1 MNAEE
6 IRRLADDILARPEFR
21 QPEPSLIEQARDWAE
36 KRIGDILDAA
46 FSGSAGSLV
55 GWVVLLV
62 AVGLILWSA
71 TRFTRTVQAGGRVGI
86 EVEGIHRRSPAQ
98 WRAEAEEH
106 EAAGAWKEALRCR
119 YRALVG
125 DLVAEGVL
133 DDVAGRTTGEFRRDV
148 TDRAPDR
155 SEAFSAATELFE
167 LAWYADR
174 QTGADENARFQA
186 LAAAVV
192 GVRA

>member
-1 MNAEE
+1 VNAEE
-6 IRRLADDILARPEFR
+6 IRQLADDILARPEFR
-21 QPEPSLIEQARDWAE
+21 QPEPSLIEQARDWVE

-62 AVGLILWSA
+62 AVGLIIWSA
-71 TRFTRTVQAGGRVGI
+71 TRFSRTVQAGGRVGI
-86 EVEGIHRRSPAQ
+86 QVEGIHRRSPGQ
-98 WRAEAEEH
+98 WRAEAEAH

-119 YRALVG
+119 YRALIG

-148 TDRAPDR
+148 TERAPDR

-174 QTGADENARFQA
+174 PTGADESARFQA
-186 LAAAVV
+186 LAATVV

>member
-6 IRRLADDILARPEFR
+6 IRHLADDILARPEFR
-21 QPEPSLIEQARDWAE
+21 QPEPSLIEQARDWVE

-62 AVGLILWSA
+62 AVGLIIWSA
-71 TRFTRTVQAGGRVGI
+71 TRFSRTVQVGGRVGI

-98 WRAEAEEH
+98 WRAEAEAH

-119 YRALVG
+119 YRALIG

-155 SEAFSAATELFE
+155 SGAFSAATELFE

-174 QTGADENARFQA
+174 ATGADENARFQA
-186 LAAAVV
+186 LAATVV

>member
-6 IRRLADDILARPEFR
+6 IRQLADDILARPEFR
-21 QPEPSLIEQARDWAE
+21 QPEPSLIEQARDWVE

-62 AVGLILWSA
+62 AVGLIIWSA
-71 TRFTRTVQAGGRVGI
+71 TRFSRTVQAGGRVGI
-86 EVEGIHRRSPAQ
+86 QVEGIHRRSPGQ
-98 WRAEAEEH
+98 WRAEAEAH

-119 YRALVG
+119 YRALIG

-148 TDRAPDR
+148 TERAPDR

-174 QTGADENARFQA
+174 PTGADESARFQA
-186 LAAAVV
+186 LAATVV

>member
-6 IRRLADDILARPEFR
+6 IRQLADDILARPEFR
-21 QPEPSLIEQARDWAE
+21 QPEPSLIEQARDWVE
-36 KRIGDILDAA
+36 NRIGDILDAA

-62 AVGLILWSA
+62 AVGLIIWSA

-98 WRAEAEEH
+98 WRTEAEEH

-186 LAAAVV
+186 LAASAV

>member
-1 MNAEE
+1 VNAEE
-6 IRRLADDILARPEFR
+6 IRQLADDILARPEFR
-21 QPEPSLIEQARDWAE
+21 QPEPSLIEQARDWVE

-62 AVGLILWSA
+62 AVGLIIWSA
-71 TRFTRTVQAGGRVGI
+71 TRFGRTVQAGGRVGI

-98 WRAEAEEH
+98 WRAEAEAH

-119 YRALVG
+119 YRALIG

-174 QTGADENARFQA
+174 QTGAGENARFQA
-186 LAAAVV
+186 LAATVV

>member
-1 MNAEE
+1 VNAEE
-6 IRRLADDILARPEFR
+6 IRQLADDILARPEFH
-21 QPEPSLIEQARDWAE
+21 QPEPSLIEQARDWVE

-62 AVGLILWSA
+62 AVGLIIWSA
-71 TRFTRTVQAGGRVGI
+71 TRFSRTVQAGGRVGI

-98 WRAEAEEH
+98 WRAEAEDH

-119 YRALVG
+119 YRALIG

-186 LAAAVV
+186 LAATVV
-192 GVRA
+192 GVTA

>member
-1 MNAEE
+1 VNAEE
-6 IRRLADDILARPEFR
+6 IRQLADDILARPEFH
-21 QPEPSLIEQARDWAE
+21 QPEPSLIEQARDWVE

-62 AVGLILWSA
+62 AVGLIIWSA
-71 TRFTRTVQAGGRVGI
+71 TRFSRTVQAGGRVGI
-86 EVEGIHRRSPAQ
+86 QVEGIHLRSPGQ
-98 WRAEAEEH
+98 WRAEAEAH

-119 YRALVG
+119 YRALIG

-148 TDRAPDR
+148 TERAPDR

-174 QTGADENARFQA
+174 PTGADESARFQA
-186 LAAAVV
+186 LAATVV
-192 GVRA
+192 GVTA

>member
-1 MNAEE
+1 VTADD
-6 IRRLADDILARPEFR
+6 IRQLADDILARPEFR
-21 QPEPSLIEQARDWAE
+21 QPEPNLLERARDGVE
-36 KRIGDILDAA
+36 NLIGDILEAA

-55 GWVVLLV
+55 GWVVLLA
-62 AVGLILWSA
+62 AVGLTIWFA
-71 TRFTRTVQAGGRVGI
+71 TRFTRTVQVGGRVGI
-86 EVEGIHRRSPAQ
+86 EVEGIHRRSPVQ

-148 TDRAPDR
+148 TARAPVR
-155 SEAFSAATELFE
+155 AEAFTAATELFE

-174 QTGADENARFQA
+174 PTGADENARFQA
-186 LAAAVV
+186 LAARVV

>member
-6 IRRLADDILARPEFR
+6 IRQLADDILARPEFH
-21 QPEPSLIEQARDWAE
+21 QPEPSLIEQARDWVE

-62 AVGLILWSA
+62 AVGLIIWSA
-71 TRFTRTVQAGGRVGI
+71 TRFSRTVQAGGRVGI

-98 WRAEAEEH
+98 WRAEAEDH

-119 YRALVG
+119 YRALIG

-148 TDRAPDR
+148 TDRAPNR

-186 LAAAVV
+186 LAATVV

>member
-1 MNAEE
+1 VNAEE
-6 IRRLADDILARPEFR
+6 IRHLADDILARPEFR
-21 QPEPSLIEQARDWAE
+21 QPEPSLIEQARDWVE

-62 AVGLILWSA
+62 AVGLIIWSA
-71 TRFTRTVQAGGRVGI
+71 TRFSRTVQAGGRVGI

-98 WRAEAEEH
+98 WRAEAEDH

-119 YRALVG
+119 YRALIG

-148 TDRAPDR
+148 TERAPDR

-174 QTGADENARFQA
+174 PTGADESARFQA
-186 LAAAVV
+186 LAATVV